1 MTLRNPFKS
10 QFNRFGGD
18 GGERGTKP
26 KKGVTLGR
34 ENFIYFLF
42 LFLIVYIC
50 FFGFH
55 EILKNKNTKDH
66 FQHMCYNTILHQVIT
81 SA

>member
-1 MTLRNPFKS
+1 MTLRNPFKWS
-10 QFNRFGGD
+10 FNRFRGD
-18 GGERGTKP
+18 GGEGETKP
-26 KKGVTLGR
+26 KKGGRGGGTLGR

-42 LFLIVYIC
+42 LFLIVYYC

-66 FQHMCYNTILHQVIT
+66 FQHMC
-81 SA
+81 